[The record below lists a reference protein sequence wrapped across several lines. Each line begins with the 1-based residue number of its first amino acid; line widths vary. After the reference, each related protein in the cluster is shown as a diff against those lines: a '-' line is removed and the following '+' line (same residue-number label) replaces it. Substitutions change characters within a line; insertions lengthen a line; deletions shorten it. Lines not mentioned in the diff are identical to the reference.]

1 MILLSWCDHCE
12 NITGMKGFIPTYR
25 AFPDGIPY
33 DFDNSKD
40 HQAPEVCHNGIGYE
54 EGRPAEA

>member
-1 MILLSWCDHCE
+1 
-12 NITGMKGFIPTYR
+12 MKGFIPTCR

-40 HQAPEVCHNGIGYE
+40 HQAPEVCRNGIGYE
-54 EGRPAEA
+54 EDRPAEA

>member
-1 MILLSWCDHCE
+1 MILLSWCDHCK
-12 NITGMKGFIPTYR
+12 NITGMKGFIPTCR

-40 HQAPEVCHNGIGYE
+40 HQAPEVCRNGISYE
-54 EGRPAEA
+54 EDRPAEA